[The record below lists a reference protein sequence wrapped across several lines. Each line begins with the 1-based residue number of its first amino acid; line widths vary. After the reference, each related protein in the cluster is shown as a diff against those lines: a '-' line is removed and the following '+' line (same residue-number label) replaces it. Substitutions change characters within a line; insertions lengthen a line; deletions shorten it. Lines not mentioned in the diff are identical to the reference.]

1 MNTDFWKNRRVFIT
15 GHTGFKGGWTSLWLS
30 SLGAK
35 VYGYSLPPPTSPS
48 FFLITKLHK
57 KISKSFFGNIID
69 LRNLIR
75 AMNIAKPSI
84 IIHMA
89 AQSLVRESYKTPVN
103 TFMTNTIGTVNVFE
117 ASRQIKTVKAIIN
130 VTSDKC
136 YDNKEKYIKTYRE
149 NDPLGGYDPYSSSK
163 ACSEIVTN
171 AYRASFLNSTKI
183 FVASARAGNV
193 IGGGDWA
200 SDRLIPDFFKALN
213 SNKILRIRFPKA
225 IRPWQ
230 HVLEPISG
238 YLNLAEKLFKYGKKY
253 AESWNFGP
261 NEKDTKS
268 VNEILS
274 YLSTKFKISN
284 FKIENKLQLHEAKFL
299 KLNSSKAKSR
309 LFWNS
314 KWNIELALNKTIE
327 WYQAWKNNE
336 DMFSYSI
343 SQIHSY
349 EKFNKKNYFK

>member
-1 MNTDFWKNRRVFIT
+1 MNANFWKNRRVFIT

-69 LRNLIR
+69 LKNLTKAIS
-75 AMNIAKPSI
+75 IAKPSI

-89 AQSLVRESYKTPVN
+89 AQSLVRESYKAPVN
-103 TFMTNTIGTVNVFE
+103 TFMTNAMGTINVFE
-117 ASRQIKTVKAIIN
+117 ASRQIKKVKVIIN

-136 YDNKEKYIKTYRE
+136 YQNKEKYIRTFRE

-163 ACSEIVTN
+163 ACSEIITN
-171 AYRASFLNSTKI
+171 AYRESFLNSAKI
-183 FVASARAGNV
+183 YVASARAGNV

-200 SDRLIPDFFKALN
+200 SDRLIPDFFRALN
-213 SNKILRIRFPKA
+213 SNKILRVRFPGA

-261 NEKDTKS
+261 NERDTKS
-268 VNEILS
+268 VHEILR
-274 YLSTKFKISN
+274 YLSSKFKTSN
-284 FKIENKLQLHEAKFL
+284 FKIENKLQLHESKFL
-299 KLNSSKAKSR
+299 KLNSSKAKFR
-309 LFWNS
+309 LSWKT
-314 KWNIELALNKTIE
+314 KWNTELALNKTIE
-327 WYQAWKNNE
+327 WYQAWKNDE
-336 DMFSYSI
+336 DMSNFSI
-343 SQIHSY
+343 SQIRSY
-349 EKFNKKNYFK
+349 EKK